1 MSQLFSKLTKQFP
14 DYDFKQDHLL
24 APYTTV
30 KIGGPAEV
38 FYQAKD
44 QQKFENLLSFVK
56 ENHLPV
62 TVLGWGANVL
72 VSDKGVDGLVIKN
85 KAGKI
90 KVLGNNNQDKKT
102 VKKENSQKILARWN
116 SDQTKGT
123 FKYEFND
130 LDYDES
136 DQETVLV
143 EIDAGVSLNQAIVSL
158 INQGITG
165 LQWYARIP
173 STIGGAVFN
182 NIHGGTHF
190 LSEVIES
197 VRVMDEQGQIKELS
211 KDELSLGYD
220 QSRFHHSNELILSVQ
235 FSLYK
240 GDTDKAKNVVQE
252 WSRRK
257 SIQPHNSLGC
267 TFKNIS
273 NDEKEELGYPTTSVG
288 YIIEYVLGMKG
299 YRQGDAQV
307 SDYHC
312 AFIENKGQ
320 ATANDYLN
328 IIKTIIKQTKLK
340 TGLIITPEIFF
351 LGFDKSEL
359 EGIVSSYV

>member
-1 MSQLFSKLTKQFP
+1 MSQLFSKLTQQFP

-38 FYQAKD
+38 FYEAND
-44 QQKFENLLSFVK
+44 QQKFETLLSFVK
-56 ENHLPV
+56 ENQLPV
-62 TVLGWGANVL
+62 IVLGWGANVL
-72 VSDKGVDGLVIKN
+72 ISDKGIKGLVIRN
-85 KAGKI
+85 VAGEI
-90 KVLGNNNQDKKT
+90 RVLGNNNQDTKI
-102 VKKENSQKILARWN
+102 VKEEDSQEILARWD

-123 FKYEFND
+123 FKYEFKD

-136 DQETVLV
+136 DQERVLV
-143 EIDAGVSLNQAIVSL
+143 EIDAGVSLNMAIVSL

-211 KDELSLGYD
+211 KDELNLGYD
-220 QSRFHHSNELILSVQ
+220 QSRFHHSNELILSAQ
-235 FSLYK
+235 FSLFM
-240 GDTDKAKNVVQE
+240 GDTQKAKYVVRE
-252 WSRRK
+252 WSKRK

-273 NDEKEELGYPTTSVG
+273 NEEKEELGYPTTSVG
-288 YIIEYVLGMKG
+288 YIVEHVLGMKG

-312 AFIENKGQ
+312 AFIENKGH
-320 ATANDYLN
+320 ATASDYLDL
-328 IIKTIIKQTKLK
+328 IKTIIKETKLK